1 VNNLSSFVHHSPLP
15 MLHLTK
21 DGKIDIVNGAFEVL
35 VESAW
40 LGRSLEDVWKEFPLA
55 RLDEVTKKGTGMKVG
70 SVVLAGRSEQLNID
84 VSIWPVDSP
93 EGAAGYML
101 ACTPI
106 ADSQLAV
113 ARRDLTDA
121 LEEGKELKR
130 VHDLLLATS
139 DELKRSNRD
148 LQQFAYAAAHDL
160 QEPLRSVVSFM
171 DLLAKHMDGQ
181 LDEKGQKYMGIAT
194 GAAKRMQVLIND
206 LLTFSRVASKPR
218 PSEPVDCAEVVAFIK
233 SDLSTLIEGANATI
247 TVGELPEVLGDQS
260 EIAQLFQNLLS
271 NAIKFRSPDRPLHID
286 ISAQRQPFGQW
297 LFAIKDNGIGLEME
311 YADRIFVIFQRLH
324 TRTKYE
330 GTGIGLALCR
340 KIVERHGGKIWV
352 KSEPDVGTTFNF
364 TLPEAR
370 TNSELNG

>member
-1 VNNLSSFVHHSPLP
+1 
-15 MLHLTK
+15 MLHVTK
-21 DGKIDIVNGAFEVL
+21 ERKIDIVNSAFEVL

-40 LGRSLEDVWKEFPLA
+40 LGRSFADAWKEFPLV
-55 RLDEVTKKGTGMKVG
+55 RLDEVTNKGTGIKVG
-70 SVVLAGRSEQLNID
+70 AVPLSCRGEQLNVE
-84 VSIWPVDSP
+84 VSIWPINGP
-93 EGAAGYML
+93 EGNTGYML
-101 ACTPI
+101 ACLPI
-106 ADSQLAV
+106 ADRQLAV
-113 ARRDLTDA
+113 AQQNLSDA

-171 DLLAKHMDGQ
+171 DLLAKHLEGN

-233 SDLSTLIEGANATI
+233 SDLSTLIEDANATI
-247 TVGELPEVLGDQS
+247 DVGELPVVLGDQS
-260 EIAQLFQNLLS
+260 EITQVFQNLLS
-271 NAIKFRSPDRPLHID
+271 NAIKFRSPSRPLHID
-286 ISAQRQPFGQW
+286 IAAQRQPFGQW
-297 LFAIKDNGIGLEME
+297 LFTVRDNGIGFEMD

-352 KSEPDVGTTFNF
+352 KSEPDVGTTFHF

-370 TNSELNG
+370 TSSEPTG